1 MVVDFTW
8 TVKGQKKTSQ
18 VTLDTSK
25 YTEVMVEGEMKTYY
39 LAQINLPAAEM
50 AYNIHATAKINGK
63 LQTEYNDYSVKEYG
77 EKIVGSDQYNEKLKT
92 LIKEMLNYGA
102 KSQVVFDR
110 VEQSSPLANSGINGY
125 VMSNDFEGKTFAEAV
140 NAAVASERDNKGNT
154 KTDMREGTDGFG
166 LNYLGSSQVFLT
178 TSTLRHYYTVSNQ
191 AAYDSA
197 KNDNPGLFVESK
209 PPFVFVDFTGIPSD
223 KLDLLKEFTVAG
235 HTYRFSVLDYAAA
248 MYEAGNDDEKALAAA
263 TYWYSQAA
271 NDYFG
276 N

>member
-1 MVVDFTW
+1 
-8 TVKGQKKTSQ
+8 
-18 VTLDTSK
+18 
-25 YTEVMVEGEMKTYY
+25 
-39 LAQINLPAAEM
+39 M

-63 LQTEYNDYSVKEYG
+63 LQTETNDYSVKKYG
-77 EKIVGSDQYNEKLKT
+77 EEIVGSDKYDENLKT

-110 VEQSSPLANSGINGY
+110 VEQSSPPANSGINGY
-125 VMSNDFEGKTFAEAV
+125 EMSYDFGQGKTFAEAV
-140 NAAVASERDNKGNT
+140 NAAVAAEADNNGNT
-154 KTDMREGTDGFG
+154 KTDMSEGTDAFG

-197 KNDNPGLFVESK
+197 KNNNPGLFVESK
-209 PPFVFVDFTGIPSD
+209 PPFVFVDFTVIPSD

-248 MYEAGNDDEKALAAA
+248 MYNAGDENERALAVA
-263 TYWYSQAA
+263 TYWYNHAA
-271 NDYFG
+271 NEFFSQ
-276 N
+276 